1 MNITLRD
8 IPETVIAKI
17 RTAAQKERR
26 SLNSQILTIIE
37 HSLAETLPRGATAR
51 LSIAA
56 QLGLWQQL
64 AGHWIDD
71 RSAEEI
77 SAEVL
82 ASRTSGREVTFDS
95 P

>member
-1 MNITLRD
+1 MNLTLRD
-8 IPETVIAKI
+8 IPEAVVAKI
-17 RTAAQKERR
+17 RTTAQKEHR

-37 HSLAETLPRGATAR
+37 HGLAETPPQNATAR
-51 LSIAA
+51 LSSAA
-56 QLGLWQQL
+56 QLGLWKQL

-77 SAEVL
+77 SREIF